1 MSRPHDRVER
11 MSVPWKSAVELAER
25 MSGDHS
31 PGIAAFE
38 AYAFQ
43 RHPDALQNMGS
54 GGRGMR
60 RSMARGGAARAA
72 RAAGTTIALLSLIA
86 PIIGLAAILGDP
98 AGFHRMDASTSVPI
112 AGVSFAVAAVT
123 VVVVAI
129 LWWRGERS
137 RHPLTLLLG
146 YGTALFA
153 ALTGSVMATA
163 SSFDGFDGWQAWR
176 IPVVVAGVLGLA
188 LGVLASVAGGRR
200 GPAPAGADEQRS
212 LRDAIA
218 AIPAEERAMIL
229 QDRNAAIAIMVEK
242 GRFSAELGERAMRA
256 ELGTLHLLEA
266 ELEAQAR

>member
-1 MSRPHDRVER
+1 

-25 MSGDHS
+25 MSGDYS
-31 PGIAAFE
+31 PGLGTFE

-43 RHPDALQNMGS
+43 RYPDALQHMGR

-60 RSMARGGAARAA
+60 RSMARSGAAKAS

-112 AGVSFAVAAVT
+112 GGISFAVAAVT

-137 RHPLTLLLG
+137 RHPLNLLFG

-153 ALTGSVMATA
+153 ALTWFIMATA
-163 SSFDGFDGWQAWR
+163 SAFDGFDGWQAWR
-176 IPVVVAGVLGLA
+176 IPVAVAGVLGLA
-188 LGVLASVAGGRR
+188 FGVLVSVAGGR
-200 GPAPAGADEQRS
+200 GTPAPVDAGEQRT
-212 LRDAIA
+212 LRAAVD
-218 AIPAEERAMIL
+218 AIPADERAMIL

-242 GRFSAELGERAMRA
+242 GRFSPELGERAMRA

-266 ELEAQAR
+266 ELEAQGR